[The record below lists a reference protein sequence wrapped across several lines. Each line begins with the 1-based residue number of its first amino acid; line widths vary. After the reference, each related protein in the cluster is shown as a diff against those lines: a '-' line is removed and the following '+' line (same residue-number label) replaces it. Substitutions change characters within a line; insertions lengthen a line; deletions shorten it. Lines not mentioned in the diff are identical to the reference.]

1 MNEDQLPDGW
11 SDGAGGYD
19 EWFAGFTGLYADAV
33 LDRLGVGAGTTVVDV
48 AAGTGAT
55 SLRAAQRGA
64 AVTAVDFAAGMVDT
78 VSLGFARGGHTSCVA
93 RQMDGQSLDL
103 PDGGFDVGL
112 SMFGLMFFPD
122 PSLGLA
128 ELTRVTRQGGTIAI
142 ATWDLGSYP
151 LHRLIAGALEVAVP
165 GIGHAP
171 RPAPTWAPLGTPE
184 GLQELLERGGL
195 RDVRVEVVSHR
206 WHFEDPAGFLRS
218 MPSWSSPVRPLFEA
232 LPPECI
238 DDAAAAFAELVA
250 AEGGTMGGEGIA
262 MSALVATGTVT

>member
-1 MNEDQLPDGW
+1 VNEDQLPDGW

-55 SLRAAQRGA
+55 SVHAAERGA
-64 AVTAVDFAAGMVDT
+64 AVTAVDFAAGMVDI
-78 VSLGFARGGHTSCVA
+78 VARRFAESGHTSCVA
-93 RQMDGQSLDL
+93 LQMDGQSLDL
-103 PDGGFDVGL
+103 PDGGFDAGL

-128 ELTRVTRQGGTIAI
+128 ELIRVTRRGCTVAL

-151 LHRLIAGALEVAVP
+151 LHRLIAGALEAAVP
-165 GIGHAP
+165 GIGDAP

-184 GLQELLERGGL
+184 GLRELLEHGGL
-195 RDVRVEVVSHR
+195 SNVVVESVSRR
-206 WHFEDPAGFLRS
+206 WYFEDPAGFLRS
-218 MPSWSSPVRPLFEA
+218 TPSWSSPVRPLFEA
-232 LPPECI
+232 LPPERI
-238 DDAAAAFAELVA
+238 DDAATAFAELVA
-250 AEGGTMGGEGIA
+250 AVGGTLGGEGIA
-262 MSALVATGTVT
+262 MSALVASGTVV